1 MKRILFLLCVITFAI
16 VSSAETFDASNSRSR
31 TAIVLYT
38 IDAQGFYQK
47 QSNVPVD
54 IVDNIEYKYA
64 YDKKN
69 KNLYVTTPFGN
80 YVIGLTEELA
90 KLVKKDKTIPQLKE
104 KEIDDIIS
112 MHNASLAEKYANL
125 NLAREKHITD
135 SINKVREQE
144 RIAREKA
151 RKDSIERSNKEKALN
166 SYRAQH
172 NWHWLP
178 IKTKSKYSYST
189 GTSTV
194 PMECALC
201 DKIISSYSTDSIYV
215 IGINNDTIFSTD
227 YKNGLLDNRY
237 IVIHAYKIPNELKQS
252 DYYKQHI
259 EAYADSLSSKTD
271 YNTSL
276 MEELNLFYLQEYVE
290 KIKKEAPYGLF
301 TEWAWDCE
309 YSSVSFSFT
318 YLNLNKR
325 TIKYIDVYWKI
336 TNDVGDVR
344 KTGHFKGT
352 GPVEQYEFGSWN
364 WDYSSYYVAGDAS
377 TMEFTKVII
386 TYMNGQQQ
394 VLTKNMI
401 KID

>member
-1 MKRILFLLCVITFAI
+1 MMRRILLLLCVISVAI
-16 VSSAETFDASNSRSR
+16 VSSAETFDASNSRLR

-47 QSNVPVD
+47 QSNVSVES
-54 IVDNIEYKYA
+54 VDNIEYKYA

-69 KNLYVTTPFGN
+69 KDLYVTTPNGN
-80 YVIGLTEELA
+80 YKISLDDELA
-90 KLVKKDKTIPQLKE
+90 KQIKKDKTIPQLKE
-104 KEIDDIIS
+104 KEIDNIIS
-112 MHNASLAEKYANL
+112 MHNASLAEKFANL

-135 SINKVREQE
+135 SINEVREKE

-151 RKDSIERSNKEKALN
+151 RKDSIEAARKQAEIDEYKSA
-166 SYRAQH
+166 H
-172 NWHWLP
+172 NWHFLP
-178 IKTKSKYSYST
+178 ITPDNNTYKYSNSIDLK
-189 GTSTV
+189 
-194 PMECALC
+194 CDLC
-201 DKIISSYSTDSIYV
+201 DETVHSYDQDSIV
-215 IGINNDTIFSTD
+215 LCAIHNDTIYSLST
-227 YKNGLLDNRY
+227 KRSFL
-237 IVIHAYKIPNELKQS
+237 
-252 DYYKQHI
+252 DYYYYHVHRFRIPEKLRASSKYQQHI
-259 EAYADSLSSKTD
+259 NVYGDSIFNDTIYTHD
-271 YNTSL
+271 AVEYFNQQSL
-276 MEELNLFYLQEYVE
+276 AECLDRV
-290 KIKKEAPYGLF
+290 KAEAPYGFF
-301 TEWAWDCE
+301 TEWAWDDE
-309 YSSVSFSFT
+309 YSVITFSFS

-325 TIKYIDVYWKI
+325 TIKYIDVYWKV

-352 GPVEQYEFGSWN
+352 GPLEQYESASWN